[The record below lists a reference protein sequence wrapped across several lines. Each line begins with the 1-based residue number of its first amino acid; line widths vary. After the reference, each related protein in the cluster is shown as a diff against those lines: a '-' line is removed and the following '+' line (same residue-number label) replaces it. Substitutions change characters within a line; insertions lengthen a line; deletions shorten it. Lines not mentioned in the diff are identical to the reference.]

1 MKKIIIINCGGN
13 VLSLVRAINLHGYD
27 PLITND
33 INEIGNATHIFLPGV
48 GAFQNAMKKLEE
60 SNLINFLREIDYKK
74 KNLMGICLGMQI
86 LLSEGYEEGNCEG
99 LNLIKGKVKKIDL
112 SGIKNNIHKIPNI
125 GWHQLT
131 NNIRNQKDTII
142 MDENIKKN
150 CYFVHSYYAELEN
163 DQECISYIN
172 YGSLKIPA
180 VIKKDKIYGCQFHP
194 EKSRSDGLTLIE
206 NFLKL
211 E

>member
-1 MKKIIIINCGGN
+1 LKKIIIINCGGN
-13 VLSLVRAINLHGYD
+13 VLSLVRAINLYGYD

-33 INEIGNATHIFLPGV
+33 TNEIGNATHIFLPGV
-48 GAFQNAMKKLEE
+48 GAFKNAMKKLEE

-86 LLSEGYEEGNCEG
+86 LLSEGYEDGNCEG
-99 LNLIKGKVKKIDL
+99 LNLVKGKVKKIDL
-112 SGIKNNIHKIPNI
+112 SSIKNNIHKIPNI
-125 GWHQLT
+125 GWHQLI
-131 NNIRNQKDTII
+131 NNTHNQKHTIMI
-142 MDENIKKN
+142 DENIKKK

-163 DQECISYIN
+163 DQECISYIK
-172 YGSLKIPA
+172 YGYLKIPA

-194 EKSRSDGLTLIE
+194 EKSRRDGLTLIE